1 MAAGTAYIVFAG
13 GGLILPAQTP
23 YDRQV
28 LREHVLNRA
37 HHKEDLRIDVDRR
50 TWLVDRS
57 DERRKSLC
65 ERCKRQ
71 ITVAALHAP
80 HSTIC
85 LCVSCALR

>member
-13 GGLILPAQTP
+13 GGLILPAHTP

-28 LREHVLNRA
+28 LRDHVLNHVR
-37 HHKEDLRIDVDRR
+37 HKEVLRINVDRK

-57 DERRKSLC
+57 GERRKFVC
-65 ERCKRQ
+65 EHCKRQ
-71 ITVAALHAP
+71 LTVAALHAP
-80 HSTIC
+80 HSAIC